1 MESKRTAEDSLAN
14 SAPWRLH
21 SWKASFLMGLVTL
34 ILGLIVAFRPSGSLV
49 VITVLLGILLMFS
62 GVFHIVAAI
71 GAPEGHRVWQAI
83 AGVLFIVGG
92 TVLIRHL
99 QYSLALIGLIVGFSW
114 IIQGVSSLIG
124 GITHQAGRGG
134 WSLFFGI
141 VSLMAGIVVVLVPV
155 TSIVFLAT
163 FLGIWFAVIGVFEM
177 TDAWMSRRTWDG
189 TAAGP
194 VSVPGQRA
202 QAEAPGTAAR
212 DAEAP
217 APRPGTA
224 QLRPGA
230 ADLPETAASRTSQAG
245 PSRRTRRQPGW

>member
-1 MESKRTAEDSLAN
+1 METERPERPAEDSLAN

-21 SWKASFLMGLVTL
+21 SWKASFLMGLATL

-49 VITVLLGILLMFS
+49 VICVLLGILLMFS

-124 GITHQAGRGG
+124 GITHRGERGG
-134 WSLFFGI
+134 WSIFFGI
-141 VSLMAGIVVVLVPV
+141 VSLLAGIVVVSVPV
-155 TSIVFLAT
+155 TSIVFLTT

-177 TDAWMSRRTWDG
+177 TDAWMSRHAWDG
-189 TAAGP
+189 PAAGTA
-194 VSVPGQRA
+194 SVPGQRA
-202 QAEAPGTAAR
+202 QSEAPDTAAGDTAAGDTGTAAGR
-212 DAEAP
+212 
-217 APRPGTA
+217 R
-224 QLRPGA
+224 
-230 ADLPETAASRTSQAG
+230 SAG
-245 PSRRTRRQPGW
+245 G